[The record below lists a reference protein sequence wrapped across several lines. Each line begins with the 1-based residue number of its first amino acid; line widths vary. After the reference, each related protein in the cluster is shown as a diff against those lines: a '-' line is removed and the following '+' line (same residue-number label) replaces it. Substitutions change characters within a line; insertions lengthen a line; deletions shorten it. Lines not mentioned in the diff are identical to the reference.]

1 MIIDLI
7 RLKNGIDDKIIIDE
21 NVTVSKEY
29 LDKAGIIDL
38 KNAKVEGEITRNSNY
53 DYYVSLDIYGT
64 MILPCS
70 LSLKPTNYEFNIK
83 IDDNLLTLLEEI
95 DENVKKVE
103 NTIDIFPIIWE
114 NILMEIPM
122 RVVNSDISS
131 IPKEGKGWKLIDED
145 EEEENI
151 NPEFAKLKDLFK

>member
-1 MIIDLI
+1 MFIDLI
-7 RLKNGIDDKIIIDE
+7 KLKNGIEDKVIINENLQVSEDLLKKAKIISLD
-21 NVTVSKEY
+21 NV
-29 LDKAGIIDL
+29 
-38 KNAKVEGEITRNSNY
+38 KVEGEITRNSNY
-53 DYYVSLDIYGT
+53 DFYVSLDIYGT

-70 LSLKPTNYEFNIK
+70 ISLKPTNYDFSIK
-83 IDDNLLTLLEEI
+83 IDENLLTLLEEI

-131 IPKEGKGWKLIDED
+131 IKKEGKGWKLIEED

>member
-1 MIIDLI
+1 MFIDLI
-7 RLKNGIDDKIIIDE
+7 KLKNGIEDKVIINENLQVSEDLLKKAKIISLD
-21 NVTVSKEY
+21 NV
-29 LDKAGIIDL
+29 
-38 KNAKVEGEITRNSNY
+38 KVEGGITRNSNY
-53 DYYVSLDIYGT
+53 DFYVSLDIYGT

-70 LSLKPTNYEFNIK
+70 ISLKPTNYDFSIK
-83 IDDNLLTLLEEI
+83 IDENLLTLLEEI

-131 IPKEGKGWKLIDED
+131 IKKEGKGWKLIEED

>member
-1 MIIDLI
+1 MVIDLI
-7 RLKNGIDDKIIIDE
+7 RLKNGIDDKIVIDE
-21 NVTVSKEY
+21 KLNVSKEY
-29 LDKAGIIDL
+29 LDKVNIIEL
-38 KNAKVEGEITRNSNY
+38 KDVKVEGEITRNSNY

-64 MILPCS
+64 MVLPCS
-70 LSLKPTNYEFNIK
+70 ISLKPTNYEFTIK
-83 IDDNLLTLLEEI
+83 IDDNLLDLLEEI